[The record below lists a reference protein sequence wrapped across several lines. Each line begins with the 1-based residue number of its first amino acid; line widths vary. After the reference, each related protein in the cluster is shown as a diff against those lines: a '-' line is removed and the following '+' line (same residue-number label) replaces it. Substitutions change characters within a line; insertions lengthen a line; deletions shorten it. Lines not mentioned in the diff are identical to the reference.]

1 MQSKFTRPLTK
12 VAMALVIAGYCTLP
26 SAIAAPQS
34 TAPNQSPLQST
45 APLQSASGW
54 QVSGATGTIVGTQP
68 KIKLP
73 GAAATDD
80 GQHVKV
86 EVDRSGRTG
95 GSAAST
101 DGEKQLHVGDKITVS
116 WDINDVEGDADT
128 TGLTKKT
135 VKWMCYA
142 DQSKTNGRVLQ
153 GDGTDGSDSYT
164 IADDDADCYIGL
176 QVTPTTET
184 GDPRVGTLVDLADL
198 SSANGGGSDSD
209 DIPEGPVVDANVN
222 VTIYDAADTTV
233 NLLKDA
239 TVKLHTG
246 HTYKVKL
253 WKDTNANNKYDDGVD
268 ADLTSKYDYMWVFSG
283 QSATAATSGDSSVQ
297 NQDLVIPETNT
308 EAKSVL
314 SSAGADGVQG
324 NSLSI
329 KYKRK

>member
-1 MQSKFTRPLTK
+1 MQSKLTRPLTK
-12 VAMALVIAGYCTLP
+12 VAMAMALVGYCTITP
-26 SAIAAPQS
+26 ANAA
-34 TAPNQSPLQST
+34 
-45 APLQSASGW
+45 LQSAAGW
-54 QVSGATGTIVGTQP
+54 QVSASTGTIVDTLP

-73 GAAATDD
+73 GASANDD

-95 GSAAST
+95 GATAST
-101 DGEKQLHVGDKITVS
+101 DGEKQFHVGDKITAS
-116 WDINDVEGDADT
+116 WDINDLEGDTDS

-135 VKWMCYA
+135 IKWMCYS

-153 GDGTDGSDSYT
+153 GDGTDGSATYT
-164 IADDDADCYIGL
+164 IADGDADCYIGL
-176 QVTPTTET
+176 QITPTTET

-198 SSANGGGSDSD
+198 STAAGGGSDSD

-233 NLLKDA
+233 NLLSDA

-246 HTYKVKL
+246 HTYKAIL
-253 WKDTNANNKYDDGVD
+253 WKDTNGNDKYDDGVD
-268 ADLTSKYDYMWVFSG
+268 TDVTSQYDYMWVFSG

-297 NQDLVIPETNT
+297 NQDLVIPETNAD
-308 EAKSVL
+308 AKGVL

>member
-1 MQSKFTRPLTK
+1 MQSKLTRPLTK
-12 VAMALVIAGYCTLP
+12 VAMAMALVGYCTITP
-26 SAIAAPQS
+26 ANAA
-34 TAPNQSPLQST
+34 
-45 APLQSASGW
+45 LQSAAGW
-54 QVSGATGTIVGTQP
+54 QVSASTGTIVGTLP

-73 GAAATDD
+73 GASANDD

-95 GSAAST
+95 GATAST
-101 DGEKQLHVGDKITVS
+101 DGEKQFHVGDKITAS
-116 WDINDVEGDADT
+116 WDINDLEGDTDS

-135 VKWMCYA
+135 IKWMCYS

-153 GDGTDGSDSYT
+153 GDGTDGSATYT
-164 IADDDADCYIGL
+164 IADGDADCYIGL
-176 QVTPTTET
+176 QITPTTET
-184 GDPRVGTLVDLADL
+184 GDPRGGTLVDLADL
-198 SSANGGGSDSD
+198 STAAGGGSDSD

-233 NLLKDA
+233 NLLSDA

-246 HTYKVKL
+246 HTYKAIL
-253 WKDTNANNKYDDGVD
+253 WKDTNGNDKYDDGVD
-268 ADLTSKYDYMWVFSG
+268 TDVTSQYDYMWVFSG

-297 NQDLVIPETNT
+297 NQDLVIPETNAD
-308 EAKSVL
+308 AKGVL